1 MGESSNTLTIKSM
14 EELNPTENE
23 ELDSELTPK
32 EDSEDDDLKFLD
44 ELETEPEE
52 SQEPDGSEEA
62 LKIYNAE
69 LKKRGLNKNYKSWD
83 DVAKSE
89 KQRDI
94 DFAKKGMEN
103 AKPVVVKEVEVIP
116 TNLSERLLKVEHPES
131 QFVIDEIKKDN
142 PGKDPYEVWTN
153 SSYYQKEAEF
163 RATNE
168 RNKQRIANPS
178 GNSEGKGEVDEMSQ
192 KFMKNFAPSVQKA
205 IAKVKKA

>member
-1 MGESSNTLTIKSM
+1 MTD
-14 EELNPTENE
+14 ELNPVENE
-23 ELDSELTPK
+23 ELDSTLTHK
-32 EDSEDDDLKFLD
+32 EDSEDEDLKFLD
-44 ELETEPEE
+44 ELE
-52 SQEPDGSEEA
+52 SEPDESKEDEGSDEA

-94 DFAKKGMEN
+94 DFAKKGMEKAN
-103 AKPVVVKEVEVIP
+103 TVVKEVEVIP

-142 PGKDPYEVWTN
+142 PGKDPYEIWN
-153 SSYYQKEAEF
+153 KSSYYQKEAEF

-205 IAKVKKA
+205 IAKAKKA